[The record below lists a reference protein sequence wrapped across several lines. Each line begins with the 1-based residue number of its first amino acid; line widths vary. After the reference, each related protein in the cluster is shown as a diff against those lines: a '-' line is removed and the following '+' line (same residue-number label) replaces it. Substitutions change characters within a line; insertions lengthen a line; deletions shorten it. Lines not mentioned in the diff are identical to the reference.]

1 MKNKTYSFASFV
13 MPALNEEKNIELAVQ
28 SVMDQ
33 ELDIPFELI
42 IAVGRSRDKTNRI
55 AKRLEKENPGA
66 IRVIKNPK
74 NNTAKGLN
82 LAISEAKGDVVI
94 RVDAH
99 SELTYGYASQAVNT
113 LQRTQAANVG
123 GMMHAIGT
131 SPFQGAVA
139 WAYGSRFGLGGGS
152 FHVGGSEGEVDS
164 VYLGVFDKQKLVEVG
179 GFDEEL
185 IRGQDWELNLRLRRA
200 GYKVWFDPKL
210 EVRYYPRGSWI
221 SLAKQ
226 FYKTGRWRA
235 RLTRSALSASRPR
248 YFIPPMLVFG
258 SLFIFPA
265 LIYFISVVMISVFA
279 RIDGASR
286 GWLIIVLPTM
296 HYSWGLGFITGMLF
310 KAQIRGIGS

>member
-1 MKNKTYSFASFV
+1 
-13 MPALNEEKNIELAVQ
+13 MPALNEEKNIEQAVA
-28 SVMDQ
+28 SVLNQ
-33 ELDIPFELI
+33 ELEISFELI

-55 AKRLEKENPGA
+55 AKRLQKENPEL

-74 NNTAKGLN
+74 NNTARGLN
-82 LAISEAKGDVVI
+82 LAISESRGDVLI

-99 SELTYGYASQAVNT
+99 SELTYGYATQAIET
-113 LQRTQAANVG
+113 LQRTGAANVG

-139 WAYGSRFGLGGGS
+139 WSYGSRFGLGGGS

-164 VYLGVFDKQKLVEVG
+164 VYLGVFDKEKLSKVG

-200 GYKVWFDPKL
+200 GFKVWFDPKL
-210 EVRYYPRGSWI
+210 EVRYYPRGSWP
-221 SLAKQ
+221 SLVKQ

-265 LIYFISVVMISVFA
+265 IIYLISVVFISLFS
-279 RIDGASR
+279 RIDNQSR
-286 GWLIIVLPTM
+286 GWLMIVLPTM

>member
-1 MKNKTYSFASFV
+1 
-13 MPALNEEKNIELAVQ
+13 MPAVNEEKNLELSVQ
-28 SVMDQ
+28 SVLDQ
-33 ELDIPFELI
+33 DLEIPFELI
-42 IAVGRSRDKTNRI
+42 IAVGRSRDKTSRI
-55 AKRLEKENPGA
+55 AKRLEKENLGQ
-66 IRVIKNPK
+66 IRVVKNPK

-99 SELTYGYASQAVNT
+99 SELTYGYAKQAIDT

-123 GMMHAIGT
+123 GLMHAIGT
-131 SPFQGAVA
+131 TPFQKAVA
-139 WAYGSRFGLGGGS
+139 WGYGSRFGLGGGS

-164 VYLGVFDKQKLVEVG
+164 VYLGVFDKQKLIGVG

-200 GYKVWFDPKL
+200 GHKVWFDPKL
-210 EVRYYPRGSWI
+210 EVRYYPRGSWF

-235 RLTRSALSASRPR
+235 RITRSALSASKPR
-248 YFIPPMLVFG
+248 YFIPPLLVFG

-265 LIYFISVVMISVFA
+265 IIYFLTVIFIALFA
-279 RIDGASR
+279 RVDGQSR
-286 GWLIIVLPTM
+286 GWLLVVLPTM

-310 KAQIRGIGS
+310 KPQIRGIGS

>member
-1 MKNKTYSFASFV
+1 MSAKTYSFASFV
-13 MPALNEEKNIELAVQ
+13 MPALNEEKNLELAVQ
-28 SVMDQ
+28 SVLNQD
-33 ELDIPFELI
+33 LDIPFELI

-55 AKRLEKENPGA
+55 AKRLERENPGL

-82 LAISEAKGDVVI
+82 LAIEQAQGDVVI

-99 SELTYGYASQAVNT
+99 SELTYGYASRAIET
-113 LQRTQAANVG
+113 LERTQAANVG
-123 GMMHAIGT
+123 GVMHAIGT
-131 SPFQGAVA
+131 TAFQGAVA

-152 FHVGGSEGEVDS
+152 FHVGGAEGEVDS
-164 VYLGVFDKQKLVEVG
+164 VYLGVFDKQKLYEVG

-200 GYKVWFDPKL
+200 GHKVWFDPQL
-210 EVRYYPRGSWI
+210 EVRYYPRGSWL

-235 RLTRSALSASRPR
+235 RITRSALGASKPR

-265 LIYFISVVMISVFA
+265 LIYFLSVVLISLFA
-279 RIDGASR
+279 KVDSPSR

-310 KAQIRGIGS
+310 KPQIRGIGS

>member
-1 MKNKTYSFASFV
+1 
-13 MPALNEEKNIELAVQ
+13 MPALNEEKNIEQAVA
-28 SVMDQ
+28 SVLNQ
-33 ELDIPFELI
+33 ELEISFELI

-55 AKRLEKENPGA
+55 AKRLQKENPEL

-74 NNTAKGLN
+74 NNTARGLN
-82 LAISEAKGDVVI
+82 LAISESRGDVLI

-99 SELTYGYASQAVNT
+99 SELTYGYATQAIET
-113 LQRTQAANVG
+113 LQRTGAANVG
-123 GMMHAIGT
+123 GMMNAIGT

-139 WAYGSRFGLGGGS
+139 WSYGSRFGLGGGS

-164 VYLGVFDKQKLVEVG
+164 VYLGVFDKEKLSKVG

-200 GYKVWFDPKL
+200 GFKVWFDPKL
-210 EVRYYPRGSWI
+210 EVRYYPRGSWP
-221 SLAKQ
+221 SLVKQ

-265 LIYFISVVMISVFA
+265 IIYLISVVFIALFA
-279 RIDGASR
+279 RIDNQSR
-286 GWLIIVLPTM
+286 GWLMIVLPTM

>member
-1 MKNKTYSFASFV
+1 
-13 MPALNEEKNIELAVQ
+13 MPALNEEKNIEQAVA
-28 SVMDQ
+28 SVLNQ
-33 ELDIPFELI
+33 ELQIPFELI

-55 AKRLEKENPGA
+55 AKRLQKENPEL

-74 NNTAKGLN
+74 NNTARGLN
-82 LAISEAKGDVVI
+82 LAISESRGDVLI

-99 SELTYGYASQAVNT
+99 SELTYGYATQAIET
-113 LQRTQAANVG
+113 LQRTGAANVG

-139 WAYGSRFGLGGGS
+139 WSYGSRFGLGGGS

-164 VYLGVFDKQKLVEVG
+164 VYLGVFDKEKLSKVG

-200 GYKVWFDPKL
+200 GFKVWFDPKL
-210 EVRYYPRGSWI
+210 EVRYYPRGSWP
-221 SLAKQ
+221 SLVKQ

-265 LIYFISVVMISVFA
+265 IIYLISVVFIALFA
-279 RIDGASR
+279 RIDNQSR
-286 GWLIIVLPTM
+286 GWLMIVLPTM

>member
-1 MKNKTYSFASFV
+1 MENKTYAFASFV

-28 SVMDQ
+28 SVLDQ
-33 ELDIPFELI
+33 DLDIPFELI
-42 IAVGRSRDKTNRI
+42 IAVGRSRDKTNKI
-55 AKRLEKENPGA
+55 AKRLERENPEI

-82 LAISEAKGDVVI
+82 LAINEAQGEVVI

-99 SELTYGYASQAVNT
+99 SELTYEYASQAIKT
-113 LQRTQAANVG
+113 LESTQAANVG
-123 GMMHAIGT
+123 GLMHAIGT

-139 WAYGSRFGLGGGS
+139 WGYGSRFGLGGGS
-152 FHVGGSEGEVDS
+152 FHVGGAEGEVDS
-164 VYLGVFDKQKLVEVG
+164 VYLGVFDKQKLLAVG

-200 GYKVWFDPKL
+200 GHKVWFDPKL
-210 EVRYYPRGSWI
+210 EVRYYPRGNWF

-258 SLFIFPA
+258 SLFVFPA
-265 LIYFISVVMISVFA
+265 IIYFLSVIFIALFA
-279 RIDGASR
+279 RIEGASR

-296 HYSWGLGFITGMLF
+296 HYSWGLGFITGLLF
-310 KAQIRGIGS
+310 KPQIRGIGS